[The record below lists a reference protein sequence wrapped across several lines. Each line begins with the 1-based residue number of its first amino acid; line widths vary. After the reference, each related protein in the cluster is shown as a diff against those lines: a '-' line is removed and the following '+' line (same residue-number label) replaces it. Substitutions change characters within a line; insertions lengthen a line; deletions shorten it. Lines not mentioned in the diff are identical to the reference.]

1 MKDKTQKS
9 FRGIARTLLLVF
21 CYAFGS
27 HTFALA
33 LEHEQTVETY
43 KVTDVPNP
51 RNESSSN
58 WVSNPNQ
65 ILDESYVWGINNMLS
80 QLEDSLSIEVT
91 VVALPSIG
99 EDIPAEFAHKLFE
112 HWGIGKK
119 ADDNGLLILLVLDQR
134 KVTFATG
141 YGLEGV
147 LPDALCFR
155 IQQNEMVPWF
165 RKNDFDRGITEGV
178 RAVTLVLYGSD
189 YEPVSQGTS
198 DNYWKSASNTL
209 WNFLAN
215 QPPMLW
221 VFLILVNVI
230 TYLMKVNKARPKDS
244 SALAAIKVLTLYNPL
259 GCLVLFFLVWPALI
273 AASLWH
279 KFYQKQRVILQSKTC
294 DSCKAVALQLL
305 PNELATPLLSA
316 SEQMEHKL
324 GSAIHRI
331 YQCTSCGW
339 LLRYKSI
346 TISEYRMCNQCHTIA
361 SKRISPW
368 KTIKEPTYSDAGLEV
383 ADYLCLMCGDKKQT
397 TQKIPR
403 KTPPNSDSSSNS
415 HSSSGRSSSRS
426 SSGSFG
432 GGHSGGGGASSS
444 F

>member
-21 CYAFGS
+21 CYAFGN
-27 HTFALA
+27 HAFALT
-33 LEHEQTVETY
+33 LEHEQTVEIY

-65 ILDESYVWGINNMLS
+65 ILDESYVWEINNMLS
-80 QLEDSLSIEVT
+80 QLEDSLSIEVA
-91 VVALPSIG
+91 VVALSSIG

-134 KVTFATG
+134 KVIFATG

-165 RKNDFDRGITEGV
+165 RKNDFDRGMTEGV

-198 DNYWKSASNTL
+198 DNYWKSAGNTL

-215 QPPMLW
+215 QSPMLW
-221 VFLILVNVI
+221 IFLILVNVL
-230 TYLMKVNKARPKDS
+230 TYRMKVNKARPKDG
-244 SALAAIKVLTLYNPL
+244 SALAAIKVLTLYSPL
-259 GCLVLFFLVWPALI
+259 GCLVLFFPVWPALLRHPYGI
-273 AASLWH
+273 SSTKNNVLFCRVRPATLAKLWLYNFYPMSLQPL
-279 KFYQKQRVILQSKTC
+279 YY
-294 DSCKAVALQLL
+294 LL
-305 PNELATPLLSA
+305 P
-316 SEQMEHKL
+316 
-324 GSAIHRI
+324 
-331 YQCTSCGW
+331 
-339 LLRYKSI
+339 
-346 TISEYRMCNQCHTIA
+346 
-361 SKRISPW
+361 SKW
-368 KTIKEPTYSDAGLEV
+368 NT
-383 ADYLCLMCGDKKQT
+383 
-397 TQKIPR
+397 
-403 KTPPNSDSSSNS
+403 N
-415 HSSSGRSSSRS
+415 
-426 SSGSFG
+426 
-432 GGHSGGGGASSS
+432 
-444 F
+444 

>member
-9 FRGIARTLLLVF
+9 FRGIVRILLLVF
-21 CYAFGS
+21 CYTFGS
-27 HTFALA
+27 HAFALA
-33 LEHEQTVETY
+33 LEHEQTVDIY

-65 ILDESYVWGINNMLS
+65 ILKESYVREINNMLS

-215 QPPMLW
+215 QPLMLW
-221 VFLILVNVI
+221 IFLIVSV
-230 TYLMKVNKARPKDS
+230 
-244 SALAAIKVLTLYNPL
+244 
-259 GCLVLFFLVWPALI
+259 
-273 AASLWH
+273 
-279 KFYQKQRVILQSKTC
+279 
-294 DSCKAVALQLL
+294 
-305 PNELATPLLSA
+305 
-316 SEQMEHKL
+316 
-324 GSAIHRI
+324 SAIL
-331 YQCTSCGW
+331 SCRPFFILIF
-339 LLRYKSI
+339 LLCIKMKHYGFSRKSI
-346 TISEYRMCNQCHTIA
+346 
-361 SKRISPW
+361 W
-368 KTIKEPTYSDAGLEV
+368 KNLE
-383 ADYLCLMCGDKKQT
+383 T
-397 TQKIPR
+397 FP
-403 KTPPNSDSSSNS
+403 
-415 HSSSGRSSSRS
+415 
-426 SSGSFG
+426 
-432 GGHSGGGGASSS
+432 
-444 F
+444 